1 MADKRAYAKLDIGY
15 FDNPKLID
23 LVDDHPAASLMHI
36 ASILYCAQHL
46 TDGVVTPK
54 AMQRKTGGT
63 EPDATALIEAGLWHE
78 AGHDCSAC
86 PEVPDGKVYVHDFL
100 EHNRSAS
107 DAKRVTAKNA
117 AAAHARWQKGDA
129 ERMRDASQTHAEPD
143 ADGNAFR
150 MPRERERK
158 KEETP
163 SSPATPPMEFDS
175 FWAIYP
181 KKVAKQAAL
190 KAWTKATKH
199 VDPETITAGA
209 KRYAEFTANER
220 TEKKFI
226 KSPDGWLNAGRWE
239 DDTEPAHT
247 PNRPSPWDQ
256 LGVHI

>member
-23 LVDDHPAASLMHI
+23 LLDDYPAAALMHI
-36 ASILYCAQHL
+36 ASVLYCAQHL
-46 TDGVVTPK
+46 TDGIVAPK
-54 AMQRKTGGT
+54 AMQRKTGGS
-63 EPDATALIEAGLWHE
+63 DAEAAALIDSGLWHE

-107 DAKRVTAKNA
+107 DAKRVTQKNA
-117 AAAHARWQKGDA
+117 AAANARWKKDDA
-129 ERMRDASQTHAEPD
+129 PRMRRASAEHAESD
-143 ADGNAFR
+143 APG

-163 SSPATPPMEFDS
+163 SSPAAPPMEFDS